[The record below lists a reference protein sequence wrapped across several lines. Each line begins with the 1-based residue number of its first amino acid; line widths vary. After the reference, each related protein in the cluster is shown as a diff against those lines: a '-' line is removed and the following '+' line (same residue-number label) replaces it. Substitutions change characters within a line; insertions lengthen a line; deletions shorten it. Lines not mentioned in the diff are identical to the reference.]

1 MSHGYPRSRSG
12 SSTVGERQES
22 EYQTMPN
29 ASRFRRANRPAM
41 NNRLFFLSGLIGV
54 AIALSACG
62 RADGQKAASQ
72 VAAKVNGG
80 EITVH
85 QINSVIAGSNQIPSE
100 QAKQA
105 AAQTLERIID
115 QELLVQKALKD
126 KLDRDPQV
134 MQSIEDA
141 KRQILARAYIERAV
155 AGSSTESREEI
166 RKFYQENPALF
177 ERRRIYRVNELV
189 VVARPEKLDALKA
202 ATAAAKSFQD
212 VAGWLKSEKLEF
224 QVAISSRPA
233 EQIPMDVLLRV
244 FEMREGQIAMIPTS
258 RGASVVQL
266 LQAQEASLSEQQAA
280 PIIERYLHSRKQ
292 LAVAQAEVRRLR
304 EQARIEYVG
313 EFDAPR
319 AQPASSTTSRGS
331 VDDRDESI
339 RKGLAGLR

>member
-1 MSHGYPRSRSG
+1 MSHGY
-12 SSTVGERQES
+12 
-22 EYQTMPN
+22 PN

-41 NNRLFFLSGLIGV
+41 NNRLLFLSGLIGV
-54 AIALSACG
+54 AMALSACG

-100 QAKQA
+100 QVKQA

-134 MQSIEDA
+134 MMSIENA
-141 KRQILARAYIERAV
+141 KRQILARAYIERA
-155 AGSSTESREEI
+155 AASSTESREEI

-177 ERRRIYRVNELV
+177 ERRRIYSLHELV
-189 VVARPEKLDALKA
+189 VVAPREKLDALKA
-202 ATAAAKSFQD
+202 ATARAKSLQD
-212 VAGWLKSEKLEF
+212 VAGWLKSQKLAF
-224 QVAISSRPA
+224 QVAVSNRPA
-233 EQIPMDVLLRV
+233 EQMPLNILPQV
-244 FEMREGQIAMIPTS
+244 FAMREGQIAVIPTS

-266 LQAQEASLSEQQAA
+266 LQAQEASLSEQQAT
-280 PIIERYLHSRKQ
+280 PIIERYLQSRKL
-292 LAVAQAEVRRLR
+292 LAVTQAEVRRLR
-304 EQARIEYVG
+304 ERARIEYVG
-313 EFDAPR
+313 EFEAPR
-319 AQPASSTTSRGS
+319 ARPASSSTAPSGS

-339 RKGLAGLR
+339 RKGLSGLR

>member
-1 MSHGYPRSRSG
+1 
-12 SSTVGERQES
+12 
-22 EYQTMPN
+22 
-29 ASRFRRANRPAM
+29 M
-41 NNRLFFLSGLIGV
+41 NNRLLFLSGLIGM

-85 QINSVIAGSNQIPSE
+85 QINSASAGNQIPSE

-115 QELLVQKALKD
+115 QELLVQRALKD
-126 KLDRDPQV
+126 KLDRDPQG
-134 MQSIEDA
+134 MQAIEDA
-141 KRQILARAYIERAV
+141 KRQILARAYIERVV

-166 RKFYQENPALF
+166 RKFYQENPTLF
-177 ERRRIYRVNELV
+177 ERRRIYRVHELV
-189 VVARPEKLDALKA
+189 VVAPREKLDALKA
-202 ATAAAKSFQD
+202 ATAAAKSLQD
-212 VAGWLKSEKLEF
+212 VAGWLKSQKLAF
-224 QVAISSRPA
+224 QVAMSNRPA
-233 EQIPMDVLLRV
+233 EQIPLEILPQVS
-244 FEMREGQIAMIPTS
+244 EMREGQIAVIPTS

-266 LQAQEASLSEQQAA
+266 LQGQEASLSEQQAI
-280 PIIERYLHSRKQ
+280 PIIEQYLHSRKQ
-292 LAVAQAEVRRLR
+292 LALAQAEVRKLR

-313 EFDAPR
+313 EFEAPR
-319 AQPASSTTSRGS
+319 AQPASSTTPSGS

>member
-1 MSHGYPRSRSG
+1 
-12 SSTVGERQES
+12 
-22 EYQTMPN
+22 MPN
-29 ASRFRRANRPAM
+29 ALHFRRASRPAI
-41 NNRLFFLSGLIGV
+41 NNRLFFLSGLIGI

-85 QINSVIAGSNQIPSE
+85 QINSVIAGSNRIPPDE
-100 QAKQA
+100 AKQA

-141 KRQILARAYIERAV
+141 KRQILARAYIERAA

-177 ERRRIYRVNELV
+177 ERRRIYRVHELV
-189 VVARPEKLDALKA
+189 VVAPREKLDTLKA
-202 ATAAAKSFQD
+202 ATAGAKSLQD
-212 VAGWLKSEKLEF
+212 VAGWLKSQKLAF
-224 QVAISSRPA
+224 QVAMSNRPA
-233 EQIPMDVLLRV
+233 EQIPLEILPRV
-244 FEMREGQIAMIPTS
+244 SEMREGQIAVIPTS

-266 LQAQEASLSEQQAA
+266 LQAQEASLSEQQAT
-280 PIIERYLHSRKQ
+280 PIIEQYLHSRKQ
-292 LAVAQAEVRRLR
+292 LAVAQAEVRKLR
-304 EQARIEYVG
+304 QQARIEYVG
-313 EFDAPR
+313 EFEAPR
-319 AQPASSTTSRGS
+319 AQPASSNAAPSG
-331 VDDRDESI
+331 VDDRDEPI

>member
-1 MSHGYPRSRSG
+1 
-12 SSTVGERQES
+12 
-22 EYQTMPN
+22 MPN

-85 QINSVIAGSNQIPSE
+85 QINSVIAGSDQIPSE
-100 QAKQA
+100 QTKQA

-115 QELLVQKALKD
+115 QELLVQKAFKD

-141 KRQILARAYIERAV
+141 KRQILARAYIERA
-155 AGSSTESREEI
+155 AASSTESWGEI
-166 RKFYQENPALF
+166 RQFYQENPALF
-177 ERRRIYRVNELV
+177 ERRRIYRLHELV
-189 VVARPEKLDALKA
+189 VEAPREKLDALKA
-202 ATAAAKSFQD
+202 ATAGAKSLQD
-212 VAGWLKSEKLEF
+212 ITGWLKSQKLVF
-224 QVAISSRPA
+224 HVAISNRPA
-233 EQIPMDVLLRV
+233 EQIPLNILPQV
-244 FEMREGQIAMIPTS
+244 FEMREGQIAVIPTS
-258 RGASVVQL
+258 RGAAVVQL
-266 LQAQEASLSEQQAA
+266 LQAQEASLSEQQAT
-280 PIIERYLHSRKQ
+280 PIIERYLQSRKQ

-304 EQARIEYVG
+304 EQAKIEYVG
-313 EFDAPR
+313 EFAAPR
-319 AQPASSTTSRGS
+319 GQPAPSSATPSGS
-331 VDDRDESI
+331 VDDHDESI

>member
-1 MSHGYPRSRSG
+1 
-12 SSTVGERQES
+12 
-22 EYQTMPN
+22 
-29 ASRFRRANRPAM
+29 M
-41 NNRLFFLSGLIGV
+41 NNRLLFLSGLIGM

-85 QINSVIAGSNQIPSE
+85 QINSASAGNQIPSE

-115 QELLVQKALKD
+115 QELLVQRALKD

-134 MQSIEDA
+134 MQAIEDA
-141 KRQILARAYIERAV
+141 KRQILARAYIERVV

-166 RKFYQENPALF
+166 RKFYQENPTLF
-177 ERRRIYRVNELV
+177 ERRRIYRVHELV
-189 VVARPEKLDALKA
+189 VVAPREKLDALKA
-202 ATAAAKSFQD
+202 ATAAAKSLQD
-212 VAGWLKSEKLEF
+212 VAGWLKSQKLAF
-224 QVAISSRPA
+224 QVAMSNRPA
-233 EQIPMDVLLRV
+233 EQIPLEILPQVS
-244 FEMREGQIAMIPTS
+244 EMREGQIAVIPTS

-266 LQAQEASLSEQQAA
+266 LQGQEASLSEQQAI
-280 PIIERYLHSRKQ
+280 PIIEQYLHSRKQ
-292 LAVAQAEVRRLR
+292 LALAQAEVRKLR

-313 EFDAPR
+313 EFEAPR
-319 AQPASSTTSRGS
+319 AQPASSTTPSGS

>member
-1 MSHGYPRSRSG
+1 MSLGY
-12 SSTVGERQES
+12 S
-22 EYQTMPN
+22 EPMPK
-29 ASRFRRANRPAM
+29 RP
-41 NNRLFFLSGLIGV
+41 LFLSVL
-54 AIALSACG
+54 IALVVALSSCG
-62 RADGQKAASQ
+62 KADVKKTPGQ
-72 VAAKVNGG
+72 VVAKVNGD
-80 EITVH
+80 EISVH
-85 QINSVIAGSNQIPSE
+85 QINNAIARGNDIPPGE
-100 QAKQA
+100 AKQA

-126 KLDRDPQV
+126 RLDRDPQV
-134 MQSIEDA
+134 MMSIEDA
-141 KRQILARAYIERAV
+141 KRQILARVYIERA
-155 AGSSTESREEI
+155 AASSTESREEI

-233 EQIPMDVLLRV
+233 EQIPMDILLRV
-244 FEMREGQIAMIPTS
+244 FEMREGQIAVIPTS

-266 LQAQEASLSEQQAA
+266 LQAQDASLSEQQAT
-280 PIIERYLHSRKQ
+280 PIIERYLHGRKQ
-292 LAVAQAEVRRLR
+292 LAVAQAEVKRLR

-313 EFDAPR
+313 EFEAPR
-319 AQPASSTTSRGS
+319 AQPASSTIPSSS